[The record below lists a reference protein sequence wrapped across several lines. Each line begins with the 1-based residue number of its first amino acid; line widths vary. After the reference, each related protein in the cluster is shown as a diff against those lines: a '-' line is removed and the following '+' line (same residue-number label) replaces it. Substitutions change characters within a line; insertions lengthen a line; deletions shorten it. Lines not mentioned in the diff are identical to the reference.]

1 MSSCL
6 ILRSAVE
13 SADFE
18 LELPY
23 EPFFIDMSD
32 SEDHIVLGSTVTPFV
47 LAIKTAE
54 LLLRKTI
61 DVNYPYQYQ
70 KLTNGQ
76 YSVNKT
82 PISTE
87 ADFSGAS
94 SRVDVLKHANFRLI
108 LYSETCE
115 FQVDPLQLKHANFKL
130 MKKQRLKK

>member
-1 MSSCL
+1 
-6 ILRSAVE
+6 
-13 SADFE
+13 
-18 LELPY
+18 
-23 EPFFIDMSD
+23 MSD
-32 SEDHIVLGSTVTPFV
+32 SEDYIVLGSTVTPFV

-94 SRVDVLKHANFRLI
+94 SRVDVP
-108 LYSETCE
+108 ETCE
-115 FQVDPLQLKHANFKL
+115 FQVDPLQPETCEFQVDPLQTETCEFQVDEETTPQEITFKEVL
-130 MKKQRLKK
+130 W